1 MFITKI
7 VFKMSLRTLINFLIE
22 QNPIMFQQNKYL
34 NVHVQ
39 NTKESTNKML
49 FITNFTNAS
58 DFLETLLPDCEI
70 CSFLSFEKLNSN

>member
-49 FITNFTNAS
+49 FNLTIKAS
-58 DFLETLLPDCEI
+58 DFFKTVVARL
-70 CSFLSFEKLNSN
+70 